1 MFPYK
6 ETSESI
12 YIVNQLTGFYTMKIF
27 SLNSLLVS
35 MMFLI
40 IFEVKPFHVIV
51 PIYYNGFQD
60 SAAKFSKKLTF
71 LTPWYKHIRV
81 PIRE

>member
-1 MFPYK
+1 MFPYI

-12 YIVNQLTGFYTMKIF
+12 YIVNQLTGFYTMKTF
-27 SLNSLLVS
+27 SLNSLIVS

-40 IFEVKPFHVIV
+40 IFEVKPFHVNV
-51 PIYYNGFQD
+51 PIYYNSFQD

-71 LTPWYKHIRV
+71 LTP
-81 PIRE
+81 